1 MAQGNDHRV
10 SYNDA
15 IDFIS
20 KQDVPPN
27 RAVTYATFILDYRP
41 LKSDPY
47 RVCITVDRDQLIYPD
62 NAGSPT
68 SNIIETKI
76 LVNSVISD
84 AHCGAK
90 FMSMDIKDYFLN
102 TPMDT
107 PEYMKVHYKHIPTDI
122 RLRYN
127 LNSKVTTDN
136 YQYIKI
142 KKGMY
147 GLRQAAILA
156 YKYLQTTLQ
165 PFGYFPIP
173 GTVGM
178 WKHHTRPIHFCLC
191 VDDFG
196 IKYFNKNDV
205 QHLQQAISTVFQYST
220 DWSGKKF
227 VECNLI
233 GIIKMVMSMYL
244 CLTMLKRR

>member
-1 MAQGNDHRV
+1 M
-10 SYNDA
+10 
-15 IDFIS
+15 
-20 KQDVPPN
+20 
-27 RAVTYATFILDYRP
+27 TYATFVLDYRP

-47 RVCITVDRDQLIYPD
+47 QVQITVGSNGLSYLDD
-62 NAGSPT
+62 AGSPA

-84 AHCGAK
+84 AHRGAK

-107 PEYMKVHYKHIPTDI
+107 PEYMKVHYKHIPPDI
-122 RLRYN
+122 WSCYN
-127 LNSKVTTDN
+127 LNTKVTTDG
-136 YQYIKI
+136 YQYVKV

-156 YKYLQTTLQ
+156 YQYLQKTLK
-165 PFGYFPIP
+165 PHGYYPVP

-178 WKHHTRPIHFCLC
+178 WKHQTRPIHFCLC

-196 IKYFNKNDV
+196 IKYFDKKNV
-205 QHLQQAISTVFQYST
+205 R
-220 DWSGKKF
+220 K
-227 VECNLI
+227 
-233 GIIKMVMSMYL
+233 
-244 CLTMLKRR
+244 

>member
-1 MAQGNDHRV
+1 
-10 SYNDA
+10 
-15 IDFIS
+15 
-20 KQDVPPN
+20 
-27 RAVTYATFILDYRP
+27 
-41 LKSDPY
+41 
-47 RVCITVDRDQLIYPD
+47 
-62 NAGSPT
+62 
-68 SNIIETKI
+68 
-76 LVNSVISD
+76 
-84 AHCGAK
+84 
-90 FMSMDIKDYFLN
+90 MSMDSKDYLLN

-122 RLRYN
+122 KSRYN
-127 LNSKVTTDN
+127 LNLKVTTDN

-165 PFGYFPIP
+165 PFRYFPIP

-191 VDDFG
+191 FDDFG

-220 DWSGKKF
+220 DWSGNF
-227 VECNLI
+227 FCGMQFDWNYTEGYVDVSMPNYVE
-233 GIIKMVMSMYL
+233 KA
-244 CLTMLKRR
+244 LKRLGYIPNVP